1 MKNFVLSIGMMLL
14 SFLGLMNIQV
24 YGQEQAKASA
34 QIAQKGKILIFGQNL
49 NFNDP
54 VELKKLEEL
63 SRYLK
68 EQYGKSRQMT
78 YLYDIKSYAMYF
90 SSTNLSDVEPI
101 VTTISQKFNFVK
113 IKGMEEDE
121 FATKYPKEMKKI
133 KGQTTIV
140 ELPANVYFPDQP
152 NLNSN
157 KPKN

>member
-14 SFLGLMNIQV
+14 CFLGLMNIQV
-24 YGQEQAKASA
+24 YGQEQAKAPT

-54 VELKKLEEL
+54 VEAKKLEEF
-63 SRYLK
+63 SQYLK

-90 SSTNLSDVEPI
+90 SSTNLSDVEPT
-101 VTTISQKFNFVK
+101 VATISQKFSFVK
-113 IKGMEEDE
+113 IKRLEEDE
-121 FATKYPKEMKKI
+121 FATKYPVEMKMYKSH
-133 KGQTTIV
+133 TSVV
-140 ELPANVYFPDQP
+140 ELPANVALPYDP
-152 NLNSN
+152 NLKSN